1 MESLTEKQVLYLLA
15 QFALLV
21 FTARLLA
28 DLMRRIGQATVI
40 GELMAGLLLGQS
52 VLGHFFPAAFRLVF
66 PNDPVGA
73 NLLEGLA
80 WIGVILLLLCTGLET
95 ELDILR
101 GMGRVA
107 TLV

>member
-1 MESLTEKQVLYLLA
+1 LESLTEKQVLYLLA

-40 GELMAGLLLGQS
+40 GELLAGLLLGHS

-66 PNDPVGA
+66 PNDPVNA
-73 NLLEGLA
+73 HLLEGLA

-95 ELDILR
+95 
-101 GMGRVA
+101 
-107 TLV
+107 